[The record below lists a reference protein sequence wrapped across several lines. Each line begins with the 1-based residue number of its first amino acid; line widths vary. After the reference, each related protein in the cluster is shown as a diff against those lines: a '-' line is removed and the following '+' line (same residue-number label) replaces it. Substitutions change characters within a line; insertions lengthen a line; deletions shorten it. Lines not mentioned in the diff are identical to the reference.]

1 MIRDQQEYQS
11 RALLSALTRL
21 DLYSQSL
28 RLMAGKLISVATGDE
43 EPGSLEELQQRALEL
58 ARECSSVLGILGDL
72 VSDDR
77 RDLVEST
84 LNRVNLGIRKAAQA
98 RHNTLLMVNVWKVVE
113 ANDRLVSS
121 LADQYGYER
130 ISSELTGVPEEKHEI
145 AGADLAKLFAEYE
158 DAMTREPSPV
168 TPTTPPFEYGVLHW
182 RGSQLYYVQRAED
195 GARWV
200 ELDPDVE
207 PRLIGEENDEV
218 EIAEARSSDGY
229 SVKLV
234 LDVDVDAG
242 ELDDYLRS
250 QRGLEFYVS
259 GFHIAAE
266 TQSRSRRNK
275 GRLG

>member
-1 MIRDQQEYQS
+1 MIRDQQKAQY
-11 RALLSALTRL
+11 RAVLSGLTRL

-28 RLMAGKLISVATGDE
+28 RLMAGKLISVVTGDE
-43 EPGSLEELQQRALEL
+43 EPGALEELRQRVLEL
-58 ARECSSVLGILGDL
+58 ARECSSALGSLGDL
-72 VSDDR
+72 VSDDQ
-77 RDLVEST
+77 RDIVESA
-84 LNRVNLGIRKAAQA
+84 LNRVDVGTRKAAQA
-98 RHNTLLMVNVWKVVE
+98 SDNTLLMVNVWKVVE
-113 ANDRLVSS
+113 ANDRLLSS

-130 ISSELTGVPEEKHEI
+130 ISSESTGVPEEKHEI
-145 AGADLAKLFAEYE
+145 AGADLATLFAEYE

-168 TPTTPPFEYGVLHW
+168 ALTTPPFEYGVLHW

-229 SVKLV
+229 SVNLV

-242 ELDDYLRS
+242 ELDEYLRS

-259 GFHIAAE
+259 GFHLAADS
-266 TQSRSRRNK
+266 QSRSRRNK